1 MSVMKGTCALP
12 FTPTAP
18 ESESERDNAVT
29 IEHPPRHI
37 KSDGKPNGSA
47 ITKQK
52 QHCNGLNFVLPIAGT
67 HKD

>member
-1 MSVMKGTCALP
+1 MSVMEGACALP

-52 QHCNGLNFVLPIAGT
+52 PTL
-67 HKD
+67 